1 MSQDISTLLKEATKD
16 LLSEDTLKAISTAI
30 EQKAEDKAQLA
41 VEAALVQQDEEY
53 ATKLE
58 QVLEAIDADHTQ
70 KLDKIVSRIDET
82 HSAKFKHALS
92 SLDESHSTKLQKIV
106 RLYENALQNEAAQ
119 FKDTLIG
126 QLSNY
131 IDLYIDKAIP
141 SQQIQEATENARSRK
156 IVNEVKRLVGLSD
169 EFVNENVKEAL
180 IDGKMQIEEANEQ
193 AKKLATQLKLVTER
207 AENAEKQIFLEK
219 KLVNFPVAKK
229 GYMSRVLSEKTL
241 ESIKENFTYVSD
253 MYDKK
258 EEGDIELLK
267 EYTQPKTK
275 GVDVTKQEEVVRESK
290 SYSSADDN
298 DGASYVANAYVSE
311 FTKKAY

>member
-30 EQKAEDKAQLA
+30 EQKAENKAQLA

-53 ATKLE
+53 ATKLQ
-58 QVLEAIDADHTQ
+58 QVLEAIDADHTA

-82 HSAKFKHALS
+82 HSAKFKHVLS
-92 SLDESHSTKLQKIV
+92 TLDESHSAKLQKIV
-106 RLYENALQNEAAQ
+106 KLYENALQNEAAQ
-119 FKDTLIG
+119 FKGTLIE

-169 EFVNENVKEAL
+169 QFVNENVKEAL
-180 IDGKMQIEEANEQ
+180 IDGKMQIEEANEHT
-193 AKKLATQLKLVTER
+193 KKIVAQLKLVTER

-219 KLVNFPVAKK
+219 KLVNFPSSKK
-229 GYMSRVLSEKTL
+229 EYMTRVLSEKTL

-258 EEGDIELLK
+258 EEGDIETLK
-267 EYTQPKTK
+267 ESTKPKTK
-275 GVDVTKQEEVVRESK
+275 GTDVAKQEEIVNESK
-290 SYSSADDN
+290 SYSSADDA

-311 FTKKAY
+311 FTRKAY

>member
-311 FTKKAY
+311 FTKKAF